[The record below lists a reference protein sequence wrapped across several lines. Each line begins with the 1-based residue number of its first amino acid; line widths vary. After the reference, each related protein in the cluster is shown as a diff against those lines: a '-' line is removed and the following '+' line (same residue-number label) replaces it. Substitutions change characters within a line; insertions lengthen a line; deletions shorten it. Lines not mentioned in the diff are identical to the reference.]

1 MTALLFGI
9 LTLVLVG
16 PAAEALSRASW
27 AVKAPRAAMTLWQAI
42 ALAGVLSAFSCGLA
56 IAANLLA
63 PGPDGAPTTN
73 PLHEIQRLGL
83 ALWLVL
89 VGVFALTL
97 LVGARLMY
105 TVIRVGV
112 RTRARRHVH
121 RQLIDILD
129 RCDRGDHRNPLFA
142 RDVRMIDVEQPLAY
156 CLPGLRRRVVV
167 SEGVVAR
174 LSHDE
179 LTAVLAHERAHLR
192 ARHDLV
198 LEAFIALHEAF
209 PRFVR
214 SRSALGA
221 VELLVESLADDQAVR
236 ATAPT
241 TLGRALVACA
251 DAVAPRGAM
260 AVGGPTTLAR
270 IRRLCDDRPTRLI
283 AVAAYAAAAA
293 ILVVPT
299 LAVAIPW
306 LTELSRLVTAG

>member
-9 LTLVLVG
+9 LTLVLIG
-16 PAAEALSRASW
+16 PAPEALSRARW
-27 AVKAPRAAMTLWQAI
+27 PLRAPRAAMTLWQAI
-42 ALAGVLSAFSCGLA
+42 ALAAVLSAFSTGLA

-73 PLHEIQRLGL
+73 PLAEIDRMGL
-83 ALWLVL
+83 PLWLIC

-97 LVGARLMY
+97 MVGARLFY
-105 TVIRVGV
+105 TGIRVGF
-112 RTRARRHVH
+112 RTRARRAVH

-129 RCDRGDHRNPLFA
+129 RCDRTDATHPLFA
-142 RDVRMIDVEQPLAY
+142 RDVRMIDVAQPLAY
-156 CLPGLRRRVVV
+156 CLPGLRQRVVV
-167 SEGVVAR
+167 SEGVVTR
-174 LSHDE
+174 LSRDE
-179 LTAVLAHERAHLR
+179 LTAVIAHERAHLR

-209 PRFVR
+209 PRVVR
-214 SRSALGA
+214 SHSALGA
-221 VELLVESLADDQAVR
+221 VELLVEALADDQAVR

-270 IRRLCDDRPTRLI
+270 IHRLTRGRPAPWI
-283 AVAAYAAAAA
+283 AVTAYAAAAA

-306 LTELSRLVTAG
+306 LTELSRLISAA

>member
-27 AVKAPRAAMTLWQAI
+27 AIKTPRAAMALWQAI

-63 PGPDGAPTTN
+63 PGPDGAPTTD
-73 PLHEIQRLGL
+73 PIHEIERLGL
-83 ALWLVL
+83 PLWLTL

-97 LVGARLMY
+97 MVGTRLMY

-112 RTRARRHVH
+112 RTRARRHAH

-129 RCDRGDHRNPLFA
+129 RCDRRDAGHPLFA
-142 RDVRMIDVEQPLAY
+142 SDVRMIDVQQPLAY
-156 CLPGLRRRVVV
+156 CLPGIRQRVVI

-174 LSHDE
+174 LSRDE
-179 LTAVLAHERAHLR
+179 LTAVLTHERAHLR

-198 LEAFIALHEAF
+198 LEGFIALHEAF

-221 VELLVESLADDQAVR
+221 VELLVEALADDQAVR

-270 IRRLCDDRPTRLI
+270 IHRLCDDRPTRWI
-283 AVAAYAAAAA
+283 AFGAYVAAAA

-299 LAVAIPW
+299 LAVVIPW
-306 LTELSRLVTAG
+306 LTELNRLIATA

>member
-9 LTLVLVG
+9 VSLVLAG
-16 PAAEALSRASW
+16 PVPEALSRAQW
-27 AVKAPRAAMTLWQAI
+27 PIRAPRAAMTLWQAI
-42 ALAGVLSAFSCGLA
+42 ALAAVSSAFSCGLA
-56 IAANLLA
+56 IAANLLVIGA
-63 PGPDGAPTTN
+63 DGTPTTH
-73 PLHEIQRLGL
+73 PLREIDRLGL
-83 ALWLVL
+83 PLWLTC
-89 VGVFALTL
+89 VGVFILTL
-97 LVGARLMY
+97 LVGARLFY
-105 TVIRVGV
+105 TTIRVGL
-112 RTRARRHVH
+112 RTRARRKAH

-129 RCDRGDHRNPLFA
+129 RCDRTDADDPLYA

-156 CLPGLRRRVVV
+156 CLPGLRQRVVV
-167 SEGVVAR
+167 SEGVVHR
-174 LSHDE
+174 LTRDE
-179 LTAVLAHERAHLR
+179 LIAVIAHERAHLR

-221 VELLVESLADDQAVR
+221 AELLVEALADDQAVR

-260 AVGGPTTLAR
+260 AVGGPTTLTR
-270 IRRLCDDRPTRLI
+270 VHRLRDDRPAHWI
-283 AVAAYAAAAA
+283 AVGAYATAAV
-293 ILVVPT
+293 ILVLPT

-306 LTELSRLVTAG
+306 LTELNRLMSAF

>member
-1 MTALLFGI
+1 MTALFFGI

-27 AVKAPRAAMTLWQAI
+27 PVKAPRAAMTLWQAI

-56 IAANLLA
+56 IAANLLT

-73 PLHEIQRLGL
+73 PFDEIDRLGL
-83 ALWLVL
+83 PVWLTL

-97 LVGARLMY
+97 MVGARLMY

-112 RTRARRHVH
+112 RTRARRYAH

-129 RCDRGDHRNPLFA
+129 RCDRSDASHPLFA
-142 RDVRMIDVEQPLAY
+142 SDVRMIDVEQPLAY
-156 CLPGLRRRVVV
+156 CLPGLRQRVVV

-174 LSHDE
+174 LSRDE
-179 LTAVLAHERAHLR
+179 LTAVLTHERAHLR

-198 LEAFIALHEAF
+198 LEAFIAVHEAF
-209 PRFVR
+209 PRVVR
-214 SRSALGA
+214 SSSALGA
-221 VELLVESLADDQAVR
+221 VELLVEALADDQAVR

-270 IRRLCDDRPTRLI
+270 IRRLRDERPTRLL
-283 AVAAYAAAAA
+283 ALSAYSAAAA

-306 LTELSRLVTAG
+306 LTELSRLISAA

>member
-1 MTALLFGI
+1 MTALFFGT
-9 LTLVLVG
+9 LTALLVG
-16 PAAEALSRASW
+16 PVPEVLSRARW
-27 AVKAPRAAMTLWQAI
+27 PLRAPRAAMTLWQAI
-42 ALAGVLSAFSCGLA
+42 ALAAVLSAFSCGLA

-63 PGPDGAPTTN
+63 PGPDGAPTTDPFN
-73 PLHEIQRLGL
+73 EIERLGVP
-83 ALWLVL
+83 LWLL
-89 VGVFALTL
+89 YVGVFALTL
-97 LVGARLMY
+97 MIGVRLFY

-112 RTRARRHVH
+112 RTRARRAVH

-129 RCDRGDHRNPLFA
+129 RCDRSDPSNPIFA
-142 RDVRMIDVEQPLAY
+142 RDVRMIDVQQPLAY
-156 CLPGLRRRVVV
+156 CLPGLRQRVVI

-174 LSHDE
+174 LTHDE
-179 LTAVLAHERAHLR
+179 LVAVLAHERAHLR

-236 ATAPT
+236 ATTPT

-270 IRRLCDDRPTRLI
+270 VHRLRYVGPARRI
-283 AVAAYAAAAA
+283 AACGYLGAAA

-306 LTELSRLVTAG
+306 LTELSRLISAV

>member
-9 LTLVLVG
+9 MTLVFVG
-16 PAAEALSRASW
+16 PAPEALARAQW
-27 AVKAPRAAMTLWQAI
+27 PIRAPRAAMTLWQAI
-42 ALAGVLSAFSCGLA
+42 ALAAVLSAFSCGLA
-56 IAANLLA
+56 IAANLLS
-63 PGPDGAPTTN
+63 PGPDGTPTTH
-73 PLHEIQRLGL
+73 PLREMERVGVP
-83 ALWLVL
+83 LWIAYVA
-89 VGVFALTL
+89 VFALTL
-97 LVGARLMY
+97 IIGARLIF

-112 RTRARRHVH
+112 RTRARRATH

-129 RCDRGDHRNPLFA
+129 RCDRSDQSNPLFG
-142 RDVRMIDVEQPLAY
+142 RDIRMIDVEQPLAY
-156 CLPGLRRRVVV
+156 CLPGIRQRVVL

-174 LSHDE
+174 LSRDE
-179 LTAVLAHERAHLR
+179 LVAVIAHERAHLR

-214 SRSALGA
+214 SSSALGS
-221 VELLVESLADDQAVR
+221 VELLVEALADDQAVR

-251 DAVAPRGAM
+251 DAVAPHGAM
-260 AVGGPTTLAR
+260 AVGGPTTLTR
-270 IRRLCDDRPTRLI
+270 VHRLRHDRAPIWLV
-283 AVAAYAAAAA
+283 AVAYSGAVA

-306 LTELSRLVTAG
+306 LTELGRLVSAH